1 MTPIN
6 ARIKLKRRACR
17 PNVTTAALVAAFAL
31 LIMLP
36 RPAYSA
42 NGSVTCSVA
51 STTLSFNAYDPISG
65 AADTLPTG
73 TITVQCTS
81 TSNQAISVTYN
92 LTLATSPAR
101 TLTSGA
107 DGLTYDLFIDSART
121 IQWNTTNQVSCTFS
135 VSAGAVNQQSSC
147 SFYGKI
153 PASQDVAAGSYSQTG
168 LGVGGTWSC
177 NPVPSRGCGGRTARP
192 DEQNERDQR

>member
-1 MTPIN
+1 MTPVN
-6 ARIKLKRRACR
+6 VRIELKRRACR
-17 PNVTTAALVAAFAL
+17 PNVTAVALIAAFAL

-36 RPAYSA
+36 RPATANGSV
-42 NGSVTCSVA
+42 NGSVTCSVV
-51 STTLSFNAYDPISG
+51 STTLSFNAYEPISG

-73 TITVQCTS
+73 TISVQCTS
-81 TSNQAISVTYN
+81 TSNSAISVSYH

-101 TLTSGA
+101 TMTSSA
-107 DGLTYDLFIDSART
+107 NSLTYDLFIDSART

-135 VSAGAVNQQSSC
+135 VSARAVNQQSSC

-153 PASQDVAAGSYSQTG
+153 PASQNVAAGSYSQTG

-177 NPVPSRGCGGRTARP
+177 NPVPSSGCGGP
-192 DEQNERDQR
+192 PIKD

>member
-6 ARIKLKRRACR
+6 ARIEPKRRACR
-17 PNVTTAALVAAFAL
+17 PNVTVTSAALIAAFAL

-36 RPAYSA
+36 GSAYTET

-81 TSNQAISVTYN
+81 TSNSVISVTYN
-92 LTLATSPAR
+92 LTLATSPVR
-101 TLTSGA
+101 TMTSGA
-107 DGLTYDLFIDSART
+107 SSLAYDLFIDSART
-121 IQWNTTNQVSCTFS
+121 IRWNTTNQLRCSFS
-135 VSAGAVNQQSSC
+135 VAARAVNQQSSC

-153 PASQDVAAGSYSQTG
+153 PASQNVPAGSYSQTG

-177 NPVPSRGCGGRTARP
+177 NPVPSNGCGGQP
-192 DEQNERDQR
+192 DD